1 MTITAEVVG
10 DREVVAFLDAMPQR
24 VHDALVKKVTVLAL
38 QLEAKEKQKL
48 SGDVLNVVT
57 GRGRRSIFSS
67 VEDDGTAVYGM
78 TASDGTAPYLAVH
91 EFGGKA
97 AYDIVPVKAKALHWV
112 SGGKD
117 FFAKIVHHPPA
128 KMRSFARSSLADM
141 RAQIIV
147 GLREAVIEGT
157 QAP

>member
-1 MTITAEVVG
+1 MIITAEVIG
-10 DREVVAFLDAMPQR
+10 DREIVDHFDQMPQR
-24 VHDALVKKVTVLAL
+24 IHDALVKKVTVLAL
-38 QLEAKEKQKL
+38 MLEAKEKQKL

-67 VEDDGTAVYGM
+67 VEDDGQAVYGI

-91 EFGGKA
+91 EYGGKG

-141 RAQIIV
+141 RDQIIA
-147 GLREAVIEGT
+147 GLREAVTEGI